1 MRTPILAALVF
12 AAACGDASPPGFS
25 TGPAITSV
33 SASTSGSSS
42 TGDSKG
48 KVDLPFLIARTGTM
62 KTEQTQLVDGP
73 ADDAATPDIDDQVQ
87 VVVNPADAAAQV
99 RDVPRVDLVRLVD
112 GHLEL
117 EVAGVGSV
125 RTWEIHLYWFVSRPS
140 CGLSVKATTFLR
152 LGGRGT
158 GSATDLEKSPLRDL
172 LRACPFGRFGLFLT
186 RYLDLRLD
194 FPGLPGP

>member
-99 RDVPRVDLVRLVD
+99 RDVPRVDL
-112 GHLEL
+112 G
-117 EVAGVGSV
+117 
-125 RTWEIHLYWFVSRPS
+125 RP
-140 CGLSVKATTFLR
+140 
-152 LGGRGT
+152 
-158 GSATDLEKSPLRDL
+158 
-172 LRACPFGRFGLFLT
+172 
-186 RYLDLRLD
+186 Y
-194 FPGLPGP
+194 